1 MCICKK
7 RRQETSNALGDEDI
21 PSVDTSPTSKQN
33 SIDIVGPITRQR
45 AKQLGKEINA
55 QVNVNLSFIRN
66 NVEDSSMH
74 LGCCFII
81 LRNDGAYESAWDDD
95 NFSPQVLLQ

>member
-1 MCICKK
+1 MFYG
-7 RRQETSNALGDEDI
+7 TDEDI
-21 PSVDTSPTSKQN
+21 PSIDTSPTSKQN
-33 SIDIVGPITRQR
+33 AIEIVGPITRQR

-55 QVNVNLSFIRN
+55 KVNANLLIVTN

-81 LRNDGAYESAWDDD
+81 LRNDGAYECAWVDD
-95 NFSPQVLLQ
+95 NFSPQQVLF

>member
-1 MCICKK
+1 L
-7 RRQETSNALGDEDI
+7 RPPSFYAHADEDI

-33 SIDIVGPITRQR
+33 AIDIVGPITRQR

-55 QVNVNLSFIRN
+55 QVNANLSFITN

-95 NFSPQVLLQ
+95 NFSPQVLL